1 MNTSSISVWVE
12 LTNYR
17 RHTRQRIYNVRCD
30 NLDISCYDALA
41 DVMNSVVFT
50 MEMFSNQH
58 LVPRQYKVRIESNKP
73 GPAASESI
81 YKELTEA
88 DYNRVMKVVKS
99 HGYTMRPTERC
110 NATEAEIET
119 DEDRKKKRPKKREA
133 ASSFLSR
140 VKCDAGDWG
149 FHYRQ
154 GIHGER
160 PNFKKLIGEFDEK
173 GTFAQHDVLLE
184 ALYDAHPKLEE
195 LRVELGNYEKIGQ
208 VMETFWDL
216 CFKNKLCNPPKDY
229 LGRHLKMCSPTM
241 GSVTHLL
248 SGLHERLL
256 RLESLSFYPRG
267 QAYPAEYMTTAQS
280 RVEVSWFLTRVRD
293 TWGDRSIHGSPSYA
307 QTIDDFDTLLSEA
320 EQSAAYD
327 EIYGMFGTGVD
338 SAWQDGM
345 PVEPWLADDIVGHLR
360 MMLNRHRQASQY

>member
-1 MNTSSISVWVE
+1 
-12 LTNYR
+12 
-17 RHTRQRIYNVRCD
+17 
-30 NLDISCYDALA
+30 
-41 DVMNSVVFT
+41 
-50 MEMFSNQH
+50 
-58 LVPRQYKVRIESNKP
+58 
-73 GPAASESI
+73 
-81 YKELTEA
+81 
-88 DYNRVMKVVKS
+88 
-99 HGYTMRPTERC
+99 MRPTEHC

-119 DEDRKKKRPKKREA
+119 NEDRRLKRPKKREE
-133 ASSFLSR
+133 ASRFLSW
-140 VKCDAGDWG
+140 VKRNAGDWG

-184 ALYDAHPKLEE
+184 ALYDAHPQLEE
-195 LRVELGNYEKIGQ
+195 LRIDFENYEKIGQ

-216 CFKNKLCNPPKDY
+216 CFKNKLCDY
-229 LGRHLKMCSPTM
+229 LGGHLNACSPTM
-241 GSVTHLL
+241 ESVTHLL

-338 SAWQDGM
+338 SAWLHGM
-345 PVEPWLADDIVGHLR
+345 PLEPWLADDIMGHLR
-360 MMLNRHRQASQY
+360 MILNSYRQASQY